1 MRRRAR
7 ATSLALVALAA
18 AGALALLAYFNA
30 SLWAVN
36 ATLAPVSKNLNQSVY
51 PLAKAWYQ
59 FAGPY
64 NVTYYYVKF
73 KPGWPESYTVGI
85 FAARDA
91 GWQARLEVIDRS
103 GNPGGTYSISLGGQV
118 QITNKQDAGP
128 YVSTTAPLAWS
139 MATTGRYSILA
150 TAQFNKGGIYA
161 AQLVNFT
168 AEPMSKL
175 ASWTFSCGQSQIYD
189 GFSSSSGVTASYDF
203 SGKLPT
209 WVAVYSTN
217 DAKVTQ
223 DTSFGNPAPSM
234 KIYVWK
240 SGKWGSVFIN
250 VNAWLGPVPVDN
262 IFLVDLYLQTSLGSG
277 DYIQIHFFI
286 DTNGDGKP
294 DLEKIYYY
302 SPAGTSPQSIAQKV
316 YGTTLPTTTV
326 QLGTSFTA
334 GQWITVPLTP
344 GGVGYVVGYA
354 VTLYLTTQV
363 PNTLWVD
370 NIRIYSPPPSNVK
383 TYTSQSSFVY
393 IDTSV
398 SPTSPPSLATAA
410 VPSGGVGYAV
420 AQYWLS
426 QPIPAL
432 GTSISVWGLY
442 ARNTG
447 DTQNNAAYVSVG
459 VDTDGDGVVD
469 REYIFYRSDGPATI
483 VSAFI
488 SPGTVV
494 CQGTCQNTTQYV
506 FRQLGTMAN
515 GSSYQWQI
523 SLSGPGAVL
532 AVAMAAADGGGSGG
546 FRVYWDDLTVTY
558 SACPLPAGWTGRGY
572 AWASYNYL
580 LVTAGG
586 VAYTQLASGALTYVA
601 NFTGKGKYVAMTST
615 LGESFGLYLRGSS
628 AGCVYGYYSP
638 FSQWVELRPLAALGD
653 VIVRDSSGNMLAR
666 FGCTSPPPAQYIGF
680 RAGPGEYLV
689 VRTVEAWG

>member
-30 SLWAVN
+30 SQWALN
-36 ATLAPVSKNLNQSVY
+36 ATLAPISKNLNQSVY

-59 FAGPY
+59 FVGPY

-85 FAARDA
+85 FAARDSD
-91 GWQARLEVIDRS
+91 WQARLIAQTRV
-103 GNPGGTYSISLGGQV
+103 GNPGETYSISLGGQV
-118 QITNKQDAGP
+118 QITNTQDAGP

-161 AQLVNFT
+161 VQLVNFT

-175 ASWTFSCGQSQIYD
+175 ASWTFSCGQSQIYNNFS
-189 GFSSSSGVTASYDF
+189 FSSYCTKAVYGFDQQQAWVKFYT
-203 SGKLPT
+203 SGKGA
-209 WVAVYSTN
+209 VAYIDNGS
-217 DAKVTQ
+217 
-223 DTSFGNPAPSM
+223 GNPAPSA
-234 KIYVWK
+234 YLEGQDGWVA
-240 SGKWGSVFIN
+240 VFIN
-250 VNAWLGPVPVDN
+250 VSAWLGPVPVDN
-262 IFLVDLYLQTSLGSG
+262 AFSFQIYAKASITGN

-286 DTNGDGKP
+286 DTNGDGRP

-302 SPAGTSPQSIAQKV
+302 SLNGRSPTPIAQTV
-316 YGTTLPTTTV
+316 YGYALPNITV
-326 QLGTSFTA
+326 LLGTSFPMR
-334 GQWITVPLTP
+334 QWTNVSLTP

-354 VTLYLTTQV
+354 VVLNS
-363 PNTLWVD
+363 PNGNTKGYVD
-370 NIRIYSPPPSNVK
+370 NIGAYQCSLPTNVR
-383 TYTSQSSFVY
+383 TYTSQGSFVY
-393 IDTSV
+393 MASNV
-398 SPTSPPSLATAA
+398 SATSPPSLATAA

-420 AQYWLS
+420 AQYWLPR
-426 QPIPAL
+426 PIPAL
-432 GTSISVWGLY
+432 GTSVSAWGLY

-447 DTQNNAAYVSVG
+447 DTQNNTAYVSVG

-494 CQGTCQNTTQYV
+494 CQGTCVNSTQYV
-506 FRQLGTMAN
+506 FYNLGTMTN

-546 FRVYWDDLTVTY
+546 FKVYWDDLTVTY
-558 SACPLPAGWTGRGY
+558 SACPLPGGWSGSGY

-586 VAYTQLASGALTYVA
+586 VAYTQLVPGALTYVA
-601 NFTGKGKYVAMTST
+601 NFTGVGKYVAMTST
-615 LGESFGLYLRGSS
+615 LGDAFGLYLRGSS

-638 FSQWVELRPLAALGD
+638 LSQYVELRPLAALGD
-653 VIVRDSSGNMLAR
+653 VIVRDSSGNVLAR
-666 FGCTSPPPAQYIGF
+666 FGCSSPPSVQYIGF
-680 RAGPGEYLV
+680 KTGPGEYLI